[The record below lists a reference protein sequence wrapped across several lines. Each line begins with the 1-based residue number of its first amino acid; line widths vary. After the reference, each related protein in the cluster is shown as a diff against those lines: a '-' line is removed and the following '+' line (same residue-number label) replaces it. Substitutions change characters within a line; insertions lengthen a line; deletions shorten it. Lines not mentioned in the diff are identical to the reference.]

1 MHITAHTSTA
11 LSAERSFIAGRE
23 VKESLSLAQGNQRLE
38 LERTSRVEV
47 QSHSKSALRLN
58 QDTPLI
64 SSYDL
69 KQLEREVAP
78 QPTFEPATEAHTLAP
93 DEESL
98 HKLKMLLA
106 ALGRSVDDIETQLKH
121 LAQGWQLPKATDL
134 SQAGIEVSQDFLN
147 YSYSETLWRGEALN
161 VALSGSI
168 QTQDGRTIQ
177 YGLSLEMLHMS
188 YSQRE
193 VSVRAGAALTDPL
206 VLNFEGSVALNGA
219 ERMDFDLNADG
230 KQESLATLA
239 SDSAFLVLDRNH
251 NGVIDDGREL
261 FGAITGDGFAE
272 LAAFDEDGNGFIDE
286 ADSVFSQLRLWRPDA
301 NGQGALVDLLSAGV
315 GAIGLQRAY
324 GDFSLVDQHR
334 VEGLVRSTGVFFTED
349 GLAKSIQQIDLAV

>member
-11 LSAERSFIAGRE
+11 LSAERRFIAGRE

-38 LERTSRVEV
+38 LERSSRVEV
-47 QSHSKSALRLN
+47 QSHSKSALRLT

-64 SSYDL
+64 SRYGL

-78 QPTFEPATEAHTLAP
+78 QTTFEPATEAHTLAP

-106 ALGRSVDDIETQLKH
+106 ALGRSVDDIEAQLKH

-134 SQAGIEVSQDFLN
+134 SHATQGSQDFLH
-147 YSYSETLWRGEALN
+147 YSYSETQWRGEALN

-188 YSQRE
+188 YSHRE
-193 VSVRAGAALTDPL
+193 VSIRAGAALTDPL
-206 VLNFEGSVALNGA
+206 VLNFQGPVALNGA

-230 KQESLATLA
+230 KKESLATLA

-286 ADSVFSQLRLWRPDA
+286 GDSIFSQLKLWRPDA
-301 NGQGALVDLLSAGV
+301 NGQGRLVDLVSQGV
-315 GAIGLQRAY
+315 GAIGLLRAY
-324 GDFSLVDQHR
+324 GDFALVDHSA
-334 VEGLVRSTGVFFTED
+334 VEGLVRSTGVFFTEG
-349 GLAKSIQQIDLAV
+349 GLVKNIQQIDLAV